1 MHRRVEAIY
10 KRVNGW
16 LVARGCFC
24 ELQARCFR
32 ETMYANESESSP
44 LEKPRPGFPSKTIF
58 FALRFL
64 NTNGTENRL
73 RIGEESSSTNNGLI
87 IRDGARSCVVYSLFS
102 RPSRNAH

>member
-1 MHRRVEAIY
+1 
-10 KRVNGW
+10 
-16 LVARGCFC
+16 
-24 ELQARCFR
+24 
-32 ETMYANESESSP
+32 MYANESESSP